1 MLRKP
6 RFSRDV
12 TRPLSAQAGYT
23 LIELL
28 VVMTLLGIVMALL
41 ASGFTTATRAE
52 TEQTARANDRES
64 AREALE
70 RMRTDIH
77 CASGAGTQPNV
88 DSSGN
93 PTGTGYT
100 LQLSVSQNQCTGV
113 TSLSNGVQWCSY
125 SVGGSTTR
133 YAIYRTTSG
142 NCGPADALF
151 QVDYI
156 TSYGSITGGNFWSLP
171 TCSSGRLQSVTVNM
185 PVNQTPITEPN
196 ATYELI
202 DTIAMRNAP
211 TCP

>member
-1 MLRKP
+1 VLRKP
-6 RFSRDV
+6 RSLLV
-12 TRPLSAQAGYT
+12 ATRALSGQAGYT

-28 VVMTLLGIVMALL
+28 VVMTLLGIVMTML
-41 ASGFTTATRAE
+41 ATGFTTATRAE

-64 AREALE
+64 AREAME
-70 RMRTDIH
+70 RMRKDIH
-77 CASGAGTQPNV
+77 CASAAEAQPTL
-88 DSSGN
+88 DALGN

-100 LQLSVSQNQCTGV
+100 LQLSVTQNQCLGV
-113 TSLSNGVQWCSY
+113 TNLSNGVQWCSV
-125 SVGGSTTR
+125 SVGGSSVR

-156 TSYGSITGGNFWSLP
+156 TSYGTVTGGNFWSLP
-171 TCSSGRLQSVTVNM
+171 ACTTGRLQSVAVNM
-185 PVNQTPITEPN
+185 PVNQTPITEPS
-196 ATYELI
+196 ATYDLT

>member
-6 RFSRDV
+6 RLFSHV
-12 TRPLSAQAGYT
+12 TRRFSAQAGYT
-23 LIELL
+23 LIELI
-28 VVMTLLGIVMALL
+28 VVMALL
-41 ASGFTTATRAE
+41 GVIMGAIAVGFTSASRA
-52 TEQTARANDRES
+52 QSDQVARADDQES

-77 CASGAGTQPNV
+77 CASGAQAQPTL
-88 DSSGN
+88 DALGN

-100 LQLSVSQNQCTGV
+100 LQLAVSQNCNAGV
-113 TSLSNGVQWCSY
+113 TTGSNGVQWCSV

-142 NCGPADALF
+142 NCGATDAVF

-171 TCSSGRLQSVTVNM
+171 ACTPGRLQGVTVNM
-185 PVNQTPITEPN
+185 PVNRTPVTRPD
-196 ATYELI
+196 ATYDLV

-211 TCP
+211 ACS

>member
-6 RFSRDV
+6 RSPLDA
-12 TRPLSAQAGYT
+12 TRALSGQAGYT

-28 VVMTLLGIVMALL
+28 VVMTLLGIVMTML
-41 ASGFTTATRAE
+41 ATGFTTATRAE

-64 AREALE
+64 AREAME
-70 RMRTDIH
+70 RMRKDIH
-77 CASGAGTQPNV
+77 CSSGAAAQPTL
-88 DSSGN
+88 DALGN

-100 LQLSVSQNQCTGV
+100 LQLSVTQNQCLGV
-113 TSLSNGVQWCSY
+113 TSLSNGVQWCSV
-125 SVGGSTTR
+125 SVGGSSVR

-156 TSYGSITGGNFWSLP
+156 TSYGSVTGGNFWSLP
-171 TCSSGRLQSVTVNM
+171 ACTTGRLQSVAVNM
-185 PVNQTPITEPN
+185 PVNQTPITEPS
-196 ATYELI
+196 ATYDLI

>member
-1 MLRKP
+1 MPAFLP
-6 RFSRDV
+6 
-12 TRPLSAQAGYT
+12 QAGYT

-28 VVMTLLGIVMALL
+28 VVMTLLSIVMALL
-41 ASGFTTATRAE
+41 TSGFTTATRAE

-77 CASGAGTQPNV
+77 CASAAEAQPTL
-88 DSSGN
+88 DALGN

-100 LQLSVSQNQCTGV
+100 LQLSVTQNQCLGV
-113 TSLSNGVQWCSY
+113 TNLSNGVQWCSV
-125 SVGGSTTR
+125 SVGGSTVR

-171 TCSSGRLQSVTVNM
+171 VCSTGRLQSVTVNM
-185 PVNQTPITEPN
+185 PVNQTPVTEPT
-196 ATYELI
+196 ATYDLV
-202 DTIAMRNAP
+202 DTIAMRNALA
-211 TCP
+211 CP